1 MNEMQR
7 SLGTVTVILK
17 RLQRHSLPRIFRI
30 KERVDSGER
39 ISPEDVLFLRQ
50 SLLDALSAKPIYDSN
65 PELAEI
71 SAKIITIYRDV
82 SMKALANEQVGPAYG
97 D

>member
-1 MNEMQR
+1 MSALRR
-7 SLGTVTVILK
+7 SMGTVTVILR

-39 ISPEDVLFLRQ
+39 ISPEDMRFLRQ
-50 SLLDALSAKPIYDSN
+50 SLLDSLNTKPIYDGN
-65 PELAEI
+65 PELAEL
-71 SAKIITIYRDV
+71 SAKVIAIYRDISV
-82 SMKALANEQVGPAYG
+82 KALANEQDRPTHG

>member
-1 MNEMQR
+1 MQR
-7 SLGTVTVILK
+7 SLGTVTVILR

-39 ISPEDVLFLRQ
+39 ISPDDVRFLRQ
-50 SLLDALSAKPIYDSN
+50 SLLDALSAKPIYDSH
-65 PELAEI
+65 PELAAI

-82 SMKALANEQVGPAYG
+82 SIKALANEQEGPAYG